1 MPFTVEDF
9 QDLLRL
15 LEQQP
20 QWKSALRTVLLDQEF
35 LQLPGLVRE
44 LAEAQRQTEQRV
56 AQLAEAQ
63 RQTEHRV
70 AQLAEAQRHTEERLG
85 RLEQVVAHLAQA
97 QQQTEHRVA
106 QLAEAQRH
114 TEERLGRL
122 EQVVAHLAQAQQ
134 QTEHRVAQLAEAQ
147 RRTEETVRVL
157 VQEVGALKAD
167 VGSLK
172 ADVGSLKADVG
183 SLKRD
188 VGSLKGEALERRY
201 RERAAGYFQRILR
214 RIRVVDHQ
222 ELGLLLDDALDAG
235 RISPEERA
243 DVLAADVVVA
253 GVWDG
258 QEVYLVAEV
267 SGRVTAHDVRRAR
280 HRAEVLQRAVGKP
293 VLAAVAGE
301 ALSEDPET
309 RKEAAQIWR
318 VLDGRTDPPAGV

>member
-1 MPFTVEDF
+1 
-9 QDLLRL
+9 
-15 LEQQP
+15 
-20 QWKSALRTVLLDQEF
+20 
-35 LQLPGLVRE
+35 
-44 LAEAQRQTEQRV
+44 
-56 AQLAEAQ
+56 
-63 RQTEHRV
+63 
-70 AQLAEAQRHTEERLG
+70 
-85 RLEQVVAHLAQA
+85 
-97 QQQTEHRVA
+97 
-106 QLAEAQRH
+106 
-114 TEERLGRL
+114 
-122 EQVVAHLAQAQQ
+122 VVAHLAQAQQ

>member
-1 MPFTVEDF
+1 VDTFYQGESRYNSPAMPFTVEDF

-44 LAEAQRQTEQRV
+44 LAEAQR
-56 AQLAEAQ
+56 
-63 RQTEHRV
+63 
-70 AQLAEAQRHTEERLG
+70 
-85 RLEQVVAHLAQA
+85 
-97 QQQTEHRVA
+97 QTEHRVA

-222 ELGLLLDDALDAG
+222 ELG
-235 RISPEERA
+235 
-243 DVLAADVVVA
+243 
-253 GVWDG
+253 
-258 QEVYLVAEV
+258 
-267 SGRVTAHDVRRAR
+267 
-280 HRAEVLQRAVGKP
+280 
-293 VLAAVAGE
+293 
-301 ALSEDPET
+301 
-309 RKEAAQIWR
+309 
-318 VLDGRTDPPAGV
+318 

>member
-63 RQTEHRV
+63 R
-70 AQLAEAQRHTEERLG
+70 HTEERLG
-85 RLEQVVAHLAQA
+85 HLEQAVAHLAQA
-97 QQQTEHRVA
+97 QQQTE
-106 QLAEAQRH
+106 Q
-114 TEERLGRL
+114 
-122 EQVVAHLAQAQQ
+122 
-134 QTEHRVAQLAEAQ
+134 RVAQLAEAQ

-157 VQEVGALKAD
+157 VQEVG
-167 VGSLK
+167 
-172 ADVGSLKADVG
+172 
-183 SLKRD
+183 
-188 VGSLKGEALERRY
+188 SLKGEALERRY
-201 RERAAGYFQRILR
+201 RERAASYFQRILR

-222 ELGLLLDDALDAG
+222 RLGLLLDDALDAG
-235 RISPEERA
+235 RIGPEERA
-243 DVLAADVVVA
+243 DVLEADVVVA

-267 SGRVTAHDVRRAR
+267 SGLVTAHDVRRAR
-280 HRAEVLQRAVGKP
+280 RRAEVLQRAVGKP

-309 RKEAAQIWR
+309 REEAARVWR